1 MASADHFDKQV
12 QERLRKDL
20 PIITTTEAVD
30 PLEALGFDAVKGLQ
44 TWETAKV
51 GFAADDLSQLSLR
64 VSSTPGKHVAGVI
77 VESLNAFASAVPPT
91 MGTMLDFVWKDREDE
106 QPAFRVYISGDTLFV
121 KDLESIPV
129 RFPNIDLLM
138 IHLGGTTIP
147 GPHLPLLMV
156 TMDAKQGIKLVQ
168 LIKPKVTLP
177 IHYDGA
183 YIVMSCAR
191 FLRSF
196 ARLRRVPVA
205 FIRLQERHA
214 RSWPG

>member
-1 MASADHFDKQV
+1 M

-30 PLEALGFDAVKGLQ
+30 PLEALGFEAVKGLQ
-44 TWETAKV
+44 TWETARV
-51 GFAADDLSQLSLR
+51 GFMADEPSQLSLR
-64 VSSTPGKHVAGVI
+64 VASTPGKHVAGVI
-77 VESLNAFASAVPPT
+77 LESLNAFASAVPPT

-177 IHYDGA
+177 IHYDGG
-183 YIVMSCAR
+183 YIFVFCESC
-191 FLRSF
+191 
-196 ARLRRVPVA
+196 
-205 FIRLQERHA
+205 
-214 RSWPG
+214 